1 MINNALRL
9 VLIAANAL
17 LFVLV
22 AYLFSTKTAGS
33 TDFWFGI
40 GLFIYF
46 GLHFG
51 YLLMNPPGGASHG
64 TSNWRIFRLV
74 GLWLDA
80 KESELRQRA
89 DQSRQGK

>member
-51 YLLMNPPGGASHG
+51 YLLMNPPGGEPRDVQLANFPTG
-64 TSNWRIFRLV
+64 WPL
-74 GLWLDA
+74 A
-80 KESELRQRA
+80 
-89 DQSRQGK
+89 